1 MAGIDFLKRRSFL
14 TGTAGIAAAGTL
26 AACGSSGDEGGD
38 DGDGSQGGNTVTVWH
53 YFAEDNQVALMD
65 EYKEKFESE
74 HEGVTVNNVFVP
86 YDQLNSKVVNAA
98 GSQTGPDVVVFNGAE
113 AAVLALGGG
122 LKPIDEEWSTF
133 EDAEQFPDSV
143 QHTIDG
149 TLYAVQG

>member
-1 MAGIDFLKRRSFL
+1 
-14 TGTAGIAAAGTL
+14 
-26 AACGSSGDEGGD
+26 
-38 DGDGSQGGNTVTVWH
+38 
-53 YFAEDNQVALMD
+53 MD

-74 HEGVTVNNVFVP
+74 HEGVTANNVFVT

-133 EDAEQFPDSV
+133 EDAVQFPDSV

-149 TLYAVQG
+149 TLYAVQGYVNLLGLWCNVDQLTELGRSEERRVGKEGRGDR